1 MIIMITELLKKYLT
15 EEEVAKANMWA
26 NATVNYFDSNIM
38 PRPTI
43 LKTRNIV
50 LLYPLI
56 MKEVSYFE
64 MRDFISEEDYAAMA
78 SRLTFNDDKKWHSF
92 CMTAASLPSFLAFTG
107 IRMCEIEEEM
117 YWKNRL
123 KKLWNK
129 IKKGLGF

>member
-1 MIIMITELLKKYLT
+1 MIKMITELLKKYLT
-15 EEEVAKANMWA
+15 EEEVIKANMWA

-43 LKTRNIV
+43 LKVRNIV

-56 MKEVSYFE
+56 MKNVSYLE
-64 MRDFISEEDYAAMA
+64 MKEFISAEDYAAMA
-78 SRLTFNDDKKWHSF
+78 CRLTFNDDKKWHSF
-92 CMTAASLPSFLAFTG
+92 CMTAASTPSFLAFTG